1 MLRRSAHKEHVR
13 EPGEKDAILFG
24 DGDELPS
31 NHSNNP
37 HMNDL
42 IAGLGRRQ
50 VLAGGAALGALAFLG
65 VALPASAAP
74 AEAQVPAAEGLR
86 GLPSNAATACP
97 SKPSPAAV
105 PIPSGCPPA
114 TRRRPS
120 YPGAPRSAAVIR
132 ASSTTPATAPRTRPN
147 RSACTT
153 TACTSS
159 RSTRSSASAADTSAT
174 MACWCSTMNTSTRR
188 CCTQWPDRG
197 RWQAHRRR

>member
-1 MLRRSAHKEHVR
+1 MAKGLECLSSSRRFQRLASMLRRSAHKEHVR

-74 AEAQVPAAEGLR
+74 AEAQAPAEGLR
-86 GLPSNAATACP
+86 GLPFKRRNRLPFEAIASGRADHPGARRLQGDALHTLGHP
-97 SKPSPAAV
+97 DQRQLSG
-105 PIPSGCPPA
+105 IP
-114 TRRRPS
+114 RRRQQQR
-120 YPGAPRSAAVIR
+120 PGPGRTDRHAPRRHALL
-132 ASSTTPATAPRTRPN
+132 
-147 RSACTT
+147 
-153 TACTSS
+153 
-159 RSTRSSASAADTSAT
+159 
-174 MACWCSTMNTSTRR
+174 
-188 CCTQWPDRG
+188 PDR
-197 RWQAHRRR
+197 RAVRLRRRTHQQPWPAGAQP